1 MYNKFES
8 SNFSQRFNTI
18 HNTHSLS
25 EQYMFSKIKCSK
37 LVHKEE
43 VVKEEEKIKE
53 VIIDTIV
60 HIEPEN
66 IPVETIYEIPD
77 VISQVNPMKSVDEEV
92 KSVWEE
98 KVEEIKVP
106 VDSTTNNSNNR
117 SKIESIIKQI
127 SNDYKL
133 KQQSSNG
140 WSV

>member
-66 IPVETIYEIPD
+66 IPVETIYEVPD
-77 VISQVNPMKSVDEEV
+77 VISQVNPMNSVDEV

>member
-1 MYNKFES
+1 
-8 SNFSQRFNTI
+8 
-18 HNTHSLS
+18 
-25 EQYMFSKIKCSK
+25 MFSKIKCSK

-66 IPVETIYEIPD
+66 IPVETIYEVPD
-77 VISQVNPMKSVDEEV
+77 VISQVNPMNSVDEV